1 VIPADFATLLTFLGL
16 IAPGLVYQVV
26 LERRLPRRVET
37 VFREASRVALTS
49 LVFTLSA
56 TVLLLAIQRGWD
68 GAPLPDLSTWTVQ
81 GATYVSGHVFLVV
94 TGLAAEVTLACL
106 FSAST
111 ALLSTR
117 KVSATLSPNGAWFQM
132 FRKDR
137 PPRTRPWVHLVLTGG
152 GELWGH
158 LRHYT
163 QDDSL
168 PVREIVLGGNTLRW
182 RRSATAQVELIGE
195 SWDAV
200 LVNAKDVSMI
210 RVVYQ
215 DEKGRLRGRRTRDNP
230 YGPARPSE
238 SDPAAVGRDADDRVA
253 APKPEEPEPTAG

>member
-1 VIPADFATLLTFLGL
+1 VIPANFATLLTFLGL

-49 LVFTLSA
+49 LVFTVAA
-56 TVLLLAIQRGWD
+56 TVLLLVIQRGWD
-68 GAPLPDLSTWTVQ
+68 GAPLPNPSAWAAR
-81 GATYVSGHVFLVV
+81 GNAYFAGHLFLVV
-94 TGLAAEVTLACL
+94 TGLAAEVALACL
-106 FSAST
+106 LSATT
-111 ALLSTR
+111 AVLTTR
-117 KVSATLSPNGAWFQM
+117 KVSATLSPNGAWFQV

-137 PPRTRPWVHLVLTGG
+137 PPRTRPWVHIVLADG

-168 PVREIVLGGNTLRW
+168 SVREIVLGGNTLRW
-182 RRSATAQVELIGE
+182 RRSANDDVELIGDR
-195 SWDAV
+195 WDAV
-200 LVNAKDVSMI
+200 LVNAGEASMI

-215 DEKGRLRGRRTRDNP
+215 DEKGRLRGRRTHDNP
-230 YGPARPSE
+230 DGPPRPNESGPTGADGGTSE
-238 SDPAAVGRDADDRVA
+238 PSRGLGV
-253 APKPEEPEPTAG
+253 